1 MISHQSGLSRC
12 SALPDVL
19 ATGTQLVSLDLHNN
33 SLGALPSAWAD
44 PSSIYTAA
52 PLAYCDLS
60 VNHIQV
66 RQTEQRRMSEALAG
80 RLRGTDRAEPC
91 RAVSRPPLRQR
102 ATSVFSTS
110 ARTSLGG
117 PHPATPRLLKAL

>member
-1 MISHQSGLSRC
+1 MISHQTGLSWC

-19 ATGTQLVSLDLHNN
+19 ATGTQLVSLDMHNN
-33 SLGALPSAWAD
+33 FLSSLPIAWAD
-44 PSSIYTAA
+44 PSSVYTAA

-66 RQTEQRRMSEALAG
+66 IPIQPRRMSEAAVG
-80 RLRGTDRAEPC
+80 RLRGTDRAELC

-110 ARTSLGG
+110 ARTSSGG
-117 PHPATPRLLKAL
+117 PHPATSRLLKAL